1 MAVKKDENKLA
12 VGITIFALGIIQLL
26 TRMRIAPVQ
35 SAIWQEL
42 IDWRSIIII
51 AALSFLIVKTDKTI
65 GIILLVLGILLRMGL
80 ILQYLGNWD
89 AYLMPL
95 SLIVFGSVLII
106 GVLRK

>member
-95 SLIVFGSVLII
+95 SLIVFGSILII